1 METIDKTDSYDSI
14 ILGLFLF
21 DSTWKCP
28 QYSKITVI
36 SILCISMTALVEH
49 RCAQPR
55 ECSFL
60 PKKLMPTNS
69 FFDRLVLGCIRVGKN
84 RAHF

>member
-1 METIDKTDSYDSI
+1 MVPFRSLQCVAIYTRLNLPTIYTPQLDSR
-14 ILGLFLF
+14 
-21 DSTWKCP
+21 
-28 QYSKITVI
+28 
-36 SILCISMTALVEH
+36 ISMPALVEH